1 MKQLIALLTMIAFSC
16 MVSGQQFEIRLGST
30 VFNDGDTIVY
40 IPTESN
46 IRDDGA
52 QILFKLHNTGES
64 NVVLRALFN
73 ENYPVSSIIWGW
85 ACLLPTQQ
93 LWPLTIAPG
102 DSANCGIDFS
112 LSQLTYPPTSFFD
125 ISVWDTNDIS
135 SSKTIHV
142 FPYDTNIYP
151 IYDFNTW
158 RGTQE
163 LCMVSVQNGYNT
175 LNWEKEG
182 EVSAYKIYRESTV
195 ANVFEHVATIPY
207 DSASIWID
215 SVSRPTTRSYRYN
228 INAQY
233 LDGVDSPLGEVH
245 KTMHLTISQGV
256 GGRWNLQWTPYEG
269 AEYST
274 YIIYRG
280 TNAEDMEQIDIM
292 PADGNTSYTDE
303 ESPSGDVYYQVGIVM
318 SNPCSE
324 APSAVSAKST
334 SISRSNIATNSSVGI
349 NSNDYDGINV
359 YSRDGRIIVDG
370 TNGESI
376 AVYDMFG
383 RNVGDCSQAF
393 PTGVYMV
400 KISNYPAR
408 KVVVVR

>member
-1 MKQLIALLTMIAFSC
+1 MIAFSS
-16 MVSGQQFEIRLGST
+16 MVSGQQFEIRLGSS

-46 IRDDGA
+46 IRDDCA

-64 NVVLRALFN
+64 NVVLRGLCN
-73 ENYPVSSIIWGW
+73 EYPGSSI
-85 ACLLPTQQ
+85 
-93 LWPLTIAPG
+93 LWDGVCMSDIQHLRPITIAPG
-102 DSANCGIDFS
+102 DSANCGIVFYFS
-112 LSQLTYPPTSFFD
+112 LLTYPPTTFFD

-151 IYDFNTW
+151 IYDFITW

-245 KTMHLTISQGV
+245 KTMHLSISQNYDGQ
-256 GGRWNLQWTPYEG
+256 WNLLWTPYEG
-269 AEYST
+269 ADYAT

-280 TNAEDMEQIDIM
+280 TSTDNMEQIDII
-292 PADGNTSYTDE
+292 PANGNTSYTD
-303 ESPSGDVYYQVGIVM
+303 DM
-318 SNPCSE
+318 SNHGTVFYQIGIIMDNPCTIE
-324 APSAVSAKST
+324 ETAMT
-334 SISRSNIATNSSVGI
+334 SSICFSNIASSNPVCI
-349 NSNDYDGINV
+349 NNPCINDTYVYSYDGKINIK
-359 YSRDGRIIVDG
+359 GAEGEIIKVFD
-370 TNGESI
+370 
-376 AVYDMFG
+376 AVGHY
-383 RNVGDCSQAF
+383 VGDCSQVL
-393 PTGVYMV
+393 PPGVYLV
-400 KISNYPAR
+400 KIGSKTIK
-408 KVVVVR
+408 KVVVIK